1 MAILPNAYLQGEAAG
16 QAMAGHHAPFDNAIP
31 MNAIGFF
38 HLHMVTAGSYD
49 GQELVWQE
57 KASYKKLVIRD
68 GKLVGFILIGDVAR
82 AGIYTSLIRQQ
93 TPLSELDFDKLK
105 EHPQLLAFGPKTR
118 AEKLGGVPR

>member
-1 MAILPNAYLQGEAAG
+1 MKKSGIYNSELAKAVSK
-16 QAMAGHHAPFDNAIP
+16 MGHGDI
-31 MNAIGFF
+31 
-38 HLHMVTAGSYD
+38 
-49 GQELVWQE
+49 
-57 KASYKKLVIRD
+57 
-68 GKLVGFILIGDVAR
+68 ILIGDVAR